1 MWISLF
7 NYVIAGSIVHDT
19 GNIKEKAHLKV
30 KSVKK
35 VCNKKNKNENVAHPT
50 RLSLFRSN
58 TAGDKYCCFSLN
70 SESCIRET
78 PLQQEKSKLC
88 FSPSLDKGQQMPAEL
103 LSRVL
108 RKRIFSTSFL
118 WQPDE
123 KTSIR
128 VSFLFNRKKGKT
140 AFCSNTNSKFILTLD
155 HL

>member
-1 MWISLF
+1 MWHIRLGSPFSEAILQET
-7 NYVIAGSIVHDT
+7 NIAV
-19 GNIKEKAHLKV
+19 
-30 KSVKK
+30 
-35 VCNKKNKNENVAHPT
+35 
-50 RLSLFRSN
+50 
-58 TAGDKYCCFSLN
+58 FSFN
-70 SESCIRET
+70 SESCIREI

-88 FSPSLDKGQQMPAEL
+88 FSPSLNKGQQMPAEL

-155 HL
+155 HLQLLQRNTAKNILAKDLKIILETC

>member
-1 MWISLF
+1 MWHIRLGSPFSEAILQET
-7 NYVIAGSIVHDT
+7 NIAVF
-19 GNIKEKAHLKV
+19 
-30 KSVKK
+30 
-35 VCNKKNKNENVAHPT
+35 P
-50 RLSLFRSN
+50 
-58 TAGDKYCCFSLN
+58 LN

-78 PLQQEKSKLC
+78 PLQREKRKLC

-128 VSFLFNRKKGKT
+128 VSFLFNRKKEKQLSART
-140 AFCSNTNSKFILTLD
+140 RTQNLFLLWITSRCYRELRLKIP
-155 HL
+155 

>member
-1 MWISLF
+1 MWHIRLGSPFSEAILQET
-7 NYVIAGSIVHDT
+7 NIAV
-19 GNIKEKAHLKV
+19 
-30 KSVKK
+30 
-35 VCNKKNKNENVAHPT
+35 
-50 RLSLFRSN
+50 
-58 TAGDKYCCFSLN
+58 FSLN

-103 LSRVL
+103 ISRVL
-108 RKRIFSTSFL
+108 RKIIFSTSFL

-155 HL
+155 HLQLLQRNTAKNTAKDLKIILETC

>member
-1 MWISLF
+1 MWHIRLGSPFSEAILQET
-7 NYVIAGSIVHDT
+7 NIAV
-19 GNIKEKAHLKV
+19 
-30 KSVKK
+30 
-35 VCNKKNKNENVAHPT
+35 
-50 RLSLFRSN
+50 
-58 TAGDKYCCFSLN
+58 FSLN

-103 LSRVL
+103 LSQVL

-140 AFCSNTNSKFILTLD
+140 VFCSNTNSKFILTLD
-155 HL
+155 HLQLLQRNTAKKYLRKRSQNNIGNLLMMLAKQIFALLSSLISK

>member
-1 MWISLF
+1 MKMWHIRLGSPFSEAILQET
-7 NYVIAGSIVHDT
+7 NIAV
-19 GNIKEKAHLKV
+19 
-30 KSVKK
+30 
-35 VCNKKNKNENVAHPT
+35 
-50 RLSLFRSN
+50 
-58 TAGDKYCCFSLN
+58 FSLN

-88 FSPSLDKGQQMPAEL
+88 FLPSLDKGQQMSAEL

-128 VSFLFNRKKGKT
+128 VSFLFNRKKEKQLSARTRTQNLFLLWITSSSQRNT
-140 AFCSNTNSKFILTLD
+140 AKNTLAKDLKIILEPVNDVGQTNICVTFLFNW
-155 HL
+155 

>member
-1 MWISLF
+1 MWHIRLGSPFSEAILQET
-7 NYVIAGSIVHDT
+7 NIAV
-19 GNIKEKAHLKV
+19 
-30 KSVKK
+30 
-35 VCNKKNKNENVAHPT
+35 
-50 RLSLFRSN
+50 
-58 TAGDKYCCFSLN
+58 FSLN

-88 FSPSLDKGQQMPAEL
+88 FSPSLNKGQQMPAEL

-155 HL
+155 HLQLLQRNTAKNILAKDLKIILETC

>member
-1 MWISLF
+1 MWHIRLGSPFSEAILQET
-7 NYVIAGSIVHDT
+7 NIAV
-19 GNIKEKAHLKV
+19 
-30 KSVKK
+30 
-35 VCNKKNKNENVAHPT
+35 
-50 RLSLFRSN
+50 
-58 TAGDKYCCFSLN
+58 FSLN

-78 PLQQEKSKLC
+78 PLQQEKRKLC

-128 VSFLFNRKKGKT
+128 VSFLFNRKKEKQLSARTRTQNLFLLWITSRCYRELRLKYLSKRSQNNIGNLLMMLAKQIFALLSSLIGK
-140 AFCSNTNSKFILTLD
+140 
-155 HL
+155 

>member
-1 MWISLF
+1 MKMWHIRLGSPFSETILQET
-7 NYVIAGSIVHDT
+7 NIAV
-19 GNIKEKAHLKV
+19 
-30 KSVKK
+30 
-35 VCNKKNKNENVAHPT
+35 
-50 RLSLFRSN
+50 
-58 TAGDKYCCFSLN
+58 FSLN

-78 PLQQEKSKLC
+78 PLQQQKSKLC

-128 VSFLFNRKKGKT
+128 VSFLFNRKKEKQLSART
-140 AFCSNTNSKFILTLD
+140 RTQNLFLLWITSSCYRETRLKIPSQKISK
-155 HL
+155 